1 MAVLLRLPE
10 PLHDLAR
17 IAAAT
22 KRQSLHAWML
32 AAIRAAILQQ
42 ARGRG
47 GAPVAAA
54 LKTYTLTKEEEG

>member
-1 MAVLLRLPE
+1 MAILLRLPE
-10 PLHDLAR
+10 SLHDLAR

-22 KRQSLHAWML
+22 KRHSLHAWTL

-54 LKTYTLTKEEEG
+54 LKIHAQTIEKEG